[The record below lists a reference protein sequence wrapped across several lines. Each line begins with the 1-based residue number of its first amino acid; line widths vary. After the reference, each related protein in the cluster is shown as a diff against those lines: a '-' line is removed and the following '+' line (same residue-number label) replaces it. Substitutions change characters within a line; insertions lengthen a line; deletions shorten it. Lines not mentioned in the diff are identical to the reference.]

1 MSRILSTEKTLSVN
15 NIRFA
20 MGINFIA
27 ANELKM
33 YGGCKM
39 YLDT

>member
-20 MGINFIA
+20 MGINFID
-27 ANELKM
+27 ELKM